1 MTQST
6 LPSESEGSGAR
17 PGEND
22 DERVC
27 RDRSDSSQAAEIASK
42 PANSSLA
49 TGRLRP
55 VRSDHP
61 SIRQSAPTLPPL
73 HEFLQAHGSKSCE
86 ELAKDA
92 WVNVLC
98 YAAACGRA
106 DLVSWFLSKGADM
119 NQRDSLRAT
128 LLHTAVG
135 FGHIDV
141 VGLLL
146 DRGAD
151 VNSTSLE
158 GQPPMHWVPAGR
170 ADIIELL
177 VASGSQVN
185 IRDGNG
191 NSALMS
197 AVFQGQ
203 AERVRTYLASGADV
217 NALEPLPASI
227 RFEEDTE
234 LQLPPVLVAVRMGH
248 NDILKVLVENG
259 ADLRSRFTGFGRSA
273 LQYAVAMNNLEGV
286 RCLILAK
293 VDVKAQAINGFNALH
308 EVAFNGHGRHSKEIL
323 QLLLNAG
330 ANIEAKSQYGFTPL
344 HFAAQKGAL
353 GVAQGL
359 LDAGASTE
367 ALSDTLGTPLHQAA
381 FNGHLEVVQRLLD
394 GGANIHAKDSSG
406 QTALHI
412 ASNTK
417 CDKNLSVIKL
427 LLARGASVLEAADPM
442 NGWLPPHHAAISGF
456 KEAVE
461 LFLDTGFDKASTDA
475 HGWQMIHYAAWAG
488 HVDVLKLLLERG
500 TATGCSTRVGVD
512 CPLHFAAQQGHVEAI
527 SVLCNF
533 GAKVNI
539 GSLTDGDYPIHYAAR
554 GDHVA
559 VISLLHKKG
568 ATIDAL
574 DNKSQTALF
583 RAVEKGLT
591 RTVSLLCEYGAS
603 VDHGGRSGRRIL
615 CEAAALG
622 YADIVRILCQR
633 RANVQI
639 DMDTRVLSGYA
650 PLLEAVR
657 EDHSEVARVL
667 LGHGAD
673 VDVRSKKRRRTP
685 LHIAA
690 NQGHEEMVKLLLEW
704 GANRKLRAKNGETAK
719 ALARRKGHRKIC
731 RMLEKSQQ

>member
-1 MTQST
+1 M
-6 LPSESEGSGAR
+6 PSESEGSGAR

-27 RDRSDSSQAAEIASK
+27 RDRSDSSQAAETASK

-55 VRSDHP
+55 VNSDHP
-61 SIRQSAPTLPPL
+61 SIRRSAPTLPPL

-92 WVNVLC
+92 WVNVLY

-119 NQRDSLRAT
+119 HQRDSLRAP

-151 VNSTSLE
+151 VNSTNLE

-177 VASGSQVN
+177 VATGSQVN
-185 IRDGNG
+185 IKDGNG

-227 RFEEDTE
+227 RFEKDTE

-248 NDILKVLVENG
+248 NGILKVLVEHG

-286 RCLILAK
+286 RYLILAK
-293 VDVKAQAINGFNALH
+293 VDVKAQAINGWNALH
-308 EVAFNGHGRHSKEIL
+308 EVALNGNGRHSKEIL

-330 ANIEAKSQYGFTPL
+330 ANIGARTLSGQTPL
-344 HFAAQKGAL
+344 DIAASFGAL
-353 GVAQGL
+353 GVIQGL
-359 LDAGASTE
+359 LDAGADIHE
-367 ALSDTLGTPLHQAA
+367 KDA
-381 FNGHLEVVQRLLD
+381 NGE
-394 GGANIHAKDSSG
+394 
-406 QTALHI
+406 TALHI
-412 ASNTK
+412 ACYTR
-417 CDKNLSVIKL
+417 CEKNLSVIKHL
-427 LLARGASVLEAADPM
+427 LDRGASVSEAADL
-442 NGWLPPHHAAISGF
+442 NRAGGNLPPHRAAGSGF

-461 LFLDTGFDKASTDA
+461 HFLDTGFDKDTTDA
-475 HGWQMIHYAAWAG
+475 RGWQMIHRAASNG
-488 HVDVLKLLLERG
+488 HVDVLRLLLERG
-500 TATGCSTRVGVD
+500 ASTSCRTRVRGAR
-512 CPLHFAAQQGHVEAI
+512 PLHLAAIGGHVEAI

-533 GAKVNI
+533 GANSNI
-539 GSLTDGDYPIHYAAR
+539 RSSKDGYYPIHYAALF
-554 GDHVA
+554 GHVE
-559 VISLLHKKG
+559 VITLLHKNG
-568 ATIDAL
+568 AKIDAL
-574 DNKSQTALF
+574 DKESWTPLF
-583 RAVEKGLT
+583 RAVEKGQN
-591 RTVSLLCEYGAS
+591 RAVSLLCEYGAS
-603 VDHGGRSGRRIL
+603 VNHAGRKGRRVI
-615 CEAAALG
+615 CKAAALG
-622 YADIVRILCQR
+622 HVDIVLKLCQR
-633 RANVQI
+633 SADVQI
-639 DMDTRVLSGYA
+639 DMGKRATAGYA

-657 EDHSEVARVL
+657 NKHCEVVKVL
-667 LGHGAD
+667 LDYGAD
-673 VDVRSKKRRRTP
+673 INVQRKSDGRTP

-690 NQGHEEMVKLLLEW
+690 SQGDENMVKLLVVR
-704 GANRKLRAKNGETAK
+704 GARRSMDENWQTAK
-719 ALARRKGHRKIC
+719 SLARQRGHREVCKI
-731 RMLEKSQQ
+731 LDNGKSGITNIT